1 MAVVSAVLAIG
12 LPPSRSSDLPPR
24 SGGEAS
30 CATHVISDWVNDGS
44 VEGRYRLSCYQEAI
58 RRLPEDLRAYSSA
71 EDDIH
76 GAMQLVRDPPS

>member
-1 MAVVSAVLAIG
+1 MAALSAMFVVGLAPSPSAE
-12 LPPSRSSDLPPR
+12 PPSRSE
-24 SGGEAS
+24 GAS